1 MDRVRFICRM
11 VAEAT
16 RKTRKTSGRCGG
28 GGSETRY
35 SQAGWLAMF
44 AGVDI
49 NIPFILFLKIY
60 YIFIVFS
67 FLS

>member
-1 MDRVRFICRM
+1 MCRM

-16 RKTRKTSGRCGG
+16 RTTRKKSGRCGGG

-35 SQAGWLAMF
+35 SQAGWLTTLLCLRKLTS
-44 AGVDI
+44 
-49 NIPFILFLKIY
+49 IPFILFLKIY